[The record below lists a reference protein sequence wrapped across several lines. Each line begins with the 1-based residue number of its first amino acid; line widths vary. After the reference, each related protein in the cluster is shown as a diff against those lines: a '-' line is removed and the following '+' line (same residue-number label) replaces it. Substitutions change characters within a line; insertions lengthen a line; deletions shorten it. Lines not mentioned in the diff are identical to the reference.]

1 VSTVIPALAARL
13 VERWSALPIALER
26 EVDVRRGLP
35 VKGLGARQMILVEFD
50 GDPDAREN
58 STYVQAWIDM
68 ACTRKQEVGEI
79 RCTALAQTGDTDI
92 GRMSQL
98 AGELA
103 AACSADLITDI
114 TAGGIVW
121 SAAATSGTAQQVK
134 NDDGVAVIVPF
145 TVAYAAPA

>member
-1 VSTVIPALAARL
+1 MSTVIPALTARL
-13 VERWSALPIALER
+13 VERWSDLPLVRER
-26 EVDVRRGLP
+26 EVDVRHGVP
-35 VKGLGARQMILVEFD
+35 VGGLGAHQMILVEFD

-58 STYVQAWIDM
+58 STYAQDWLDM
-68 ACTRKQEVGEI
+68 ACTRKREVGEI

-92 GRMSQL
+92 ARMSRL

-103 AACSADLITDI
+103 AACAADLVSDI

-121 SAAATSGTAQQVK
+121 SVTAVSGSAQQVK